1 VRAVQFAYNEEQN
14 LLRSSVDRFVESRY
28 GLAERT
34 RYRAE
39 PTGYSLANWK
49 HLADLGLLGL
59 MFSAEDGG
67 LGGGARDMTA
77 VMEALGGGMVV
88 EPFLEEIII
97 AGRVLAELGSAAQ
110 KQEWLPRI
118 IAGAAHLTLAHSEST
133 ARFNLADVRVRA
145 EAHAGTWA
153 LSGEKS
159 VVPGAG
165 ASNPWIVS
173 ARERGEH
180 DDPGGIG
187 FFLVFPDAAGIERRD
202 FRLIDGAGAG
212 RIRFQGT
219 LAAARLAGGFEQF
232 ARCMDLARLAASA
245 QMVGIMSCM
254 LDSTIDHLR
263 TRKQFGV
270 PLSSFQAIQH
280 RLARLYVRLEQ
291 ARSHVCRAALFVDS
305 GRDARRSIAGTKS
318 YVGRAA
324 IELGEACL
332 HLHGGIGMSDELA
345 IAYGFKRVLVLA
357 NLLGDPDADLVR
369 FAELRSPGSDA

>member
-1 VRAVQFAYNEEQN
+1 VRAVQFAYSEEQN

-28 GLAERT
+28 GLAERK
-34 RYRAE
+34 RYRSE

-49 HLADLGLLGL
+49 NLADLGLLGL

-77 VMEALGGGMVV
+77 VMEALGGGLVV
-88 EPFLEEIII
+88 EPVLEEIII

-118 IAGAAHLTLAHSEST
+118 IAGAAHLTLAHIESA

-145 EAHAGTWA
+145 EAHAGSWM

-173 ARERGEH
+173 AREGGEH
-180 DDPGGIG
+180 DDLGGIG
-187 FFLVFPDAAGIERRD
+187 FFLVSPDAAGIERRD
-202 FRLIDGAGAG
+202 FRLIDGAGAA
-212 RIRFQGT
+212 RVRFEGT
-219 LAAARLAGGFEQF
+219 LASARLAGGFEQF
-232 ARCMDLARLAASA
+232 ARCIDLARIAASA

-263 TRKQFGV
+263 TRKQFGA

-305 GRDARRSIAGTKS
+305 GRDARRSIAGMKS

-369 FAELRSPGSDA
+369 FAGLRSPGSDA

>member
-1 VRAVQFAYNEEQN
+1 MQFAYNEEQN
-14 LLRSSVDRFVESRY
+14 LLRSSVDRFVESHY
-28 GLAERT
+28 GLAERK
-34 RYRAE
+34 RYRSE
-39 PTGYSLANWK
+39 PAGYSLANWK
-49 HLADLGLLGL
+49 DLADLGLLGL

-88 EPFLEEIII
+88 EPILEEVII
-97 AGRVLAELGSAAQ
+97 AGRLLAELGSAAQ
-110 KQEWLPRI
+110 KREWLPRI
-118 IAGAAHLTLAHSEST
+118 IAGAAHLTLAHFESA

-145 EAHAGTWA
+145 HAHSGSWV

-159 VVPGAG
+159 MVSGAS

-173 ARERGEH
+173 AREGGEH

-187 FFLVFPDAAGIERRD
+187 FFLVSPAAAGIERRD
-202 FRLIDGAGAG
+202 FRLIDGATASS
-212 RIRFQGT
+212 IRFAGT
-219 LAAARLAGGFEQF
+219 LASARLDGGFEQF
-232 ARCMDLARLAASA
+232 ARCIDLARLAASA

-254 LDSTIDHLR
+254 FDSTLDHLR
-263 TRKQFGV
+263 TRRQFGA

-280 RLARLYVRLEQ
+280 RLSRLYVRLEQ
-291 ARSHVCRAALFVDS
+291 ARSQVCRAALFVDT
-305 GRDARRSIAGTKS
+305 GRDAHRSIAGMKS

-332 HLHGGIGMSDELA
+332 HLHGGIGMSDELP

-357 NLLGDPDADLVR
+357 NLLGDPDSDLLR
-369 FAELRSPGSDA
+369 FAELGRDA